1 MCDSN
6 VGVVYACVRAC
17 FTNEEQLSNQS
28 TLFKPAPLGS
38 NRKYSQDFLSLSQAL
53 KQDTSAGPAYRVL
66 TSFTTAGVRRLV
78 AEHVFKLLDAFSVKE
93 LPPFKNKSY
102 KRQQCHR

>member
-1 MCDSN
+1 MLC
-6 VGVVYACVRAC
+6 VCVPVEGVWCMC

-53 KQDTSAGPAYRVL
+53 KQDTSAGPA
-66 TSFTTAGVRRLV
+66 
-78 AEHVFKLLDAFSVKE
+78 H
-93 LPPFKNKSY
+93 
-102 KRQQCHR
+102 